1 MALGKRIREAREA
14 RDWTQ
19 EELAR
24 RSGVAQATISA
35 LETRDS
41 RRSEYAAPLA
51 EALGVS
57 VEELAGSTA
66 IRNLL
71 SARESTPASYHPA
84 DTADRARVPVVGTV
98 QAGDDGYWEELQ
110 YPVGHGDG
118 FIRYPSRDPNA
129 YALRVKGDSMRPRIK
144 PGEFIL
150 VEPNTALIPGE
161 EVLITTTDG
170 RSMVKLLGPRRD
182 GMIELQSINEDH
194 RPITVEETQIRA
206 MHYVSAIVK
215 PSRYYRDG

>member
-1 MALGKRIREAREA
+1 MALGKRLREAREA

-24 RSGVAQATISA
+24 RSGVGQATISA

-41 RRSEYAAPLA
+41 RRSEYAGPLA
-51 EALGVS
+51 EALGLS
-57 VEELAGSTA
+57 VEELTGTA
-66 IRNLL
+66 PIREIL
-71 SARESTPASYHPA
+71 
-84 DTADRARVPVVGTV
+84 TAQEQGRTYVAHATAEPEWRVPVVGTV

-118 FIRYPSRDPNA
+118 FVRYPSRDKNA

-150 VEPNTALIPGE
+150 VEPNAALIPGE
-161 EVLITTTDG
+161 EVLVTTTDG

-182 GMIELQSINEDH
+182 GMIELQSINENH
-194 RPITVEETQIRA
+194 RPITLDETEIRC
-206 MHYVSAIVK
+206 MHYVAAIVK